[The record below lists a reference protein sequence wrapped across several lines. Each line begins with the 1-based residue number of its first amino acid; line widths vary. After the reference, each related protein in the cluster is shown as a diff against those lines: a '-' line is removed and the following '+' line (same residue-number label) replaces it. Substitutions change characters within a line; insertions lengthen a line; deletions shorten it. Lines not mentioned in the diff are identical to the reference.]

1 MPEICN
7 TQKIKKDFMSYDKD
21 FRIEAVIH
29 SGQWYT
35 IHKWAR
41 LAVVTEQELLTH
53 ITNTSTPL
61 IMEQNSYRVDTA
73 EVFRWYNENSLDIEK
88 AIVPNDFSPR
98 VWGGKTEVDAFLEV
112 PRHYS
117 NILMVYA
124 DGTDVLFKIKKILKG
139 YAWCTYHE
147 IRKLLKIHTTS
158 LSYIMQILA
167 TQLTQLEF
175 DSLTIRNATQRK
187 WRSLSDFDEDFLGG
201 FLMFYSNFSKQCLKP
216 HMDTIRTYIHNH
228 DDIESQI
235 REWIM
240 VALNRFDEKEP
251 VPFSA
256 YLTNFLQYRPYELST
271 DVLGEEL
278 AVFQREHSKYAKELA
293 VELGV
298 DIAEVDENMIR
309 ERMGYDDK
317 NKYFTL
323 LEQAIEFNTL
333 KKANDI
339 NWDNS
344 TEKQGSSIFTKQKKS
359 DGDRKRQTEISRAI
373 IQATIASRCY
383 EDLDTLLQNNFE
395 AIKYLEISNEFKLA
409 LAQALQNK

>member
-1 MPEICN
+1 
-7 TQKIKKDFMSYDKD
+7 
-21 FRIEAVIH
+21 
-29 SGQWYT
+29 
-35 IHKWAR
+35 
-41 LAVVTEQELLTH
+41 
-53 ITNTSTPL
+53 
-61 IMEQNSYRVDTA
+61 
-73 EVFRWYNENSLDIEK
+73 
-88 AIVPNDFSPR
+88 
-98 VWGGKTEVDAFLEV
+98 
-112 PRHYS
+112 
-117 NILMVYA
+117 
-124 DGTDVLFKIKKILKG
+124 
-139 YAWCTYHE
+139 
-147 IRKLLKIHTTS
+147 
-158 LSYIMQILA
+158 
-167 TQLTQLEF
+167 
-175 DSLTIRNATQRK
+175 
-187 WRSLSDFDEDFLGG
+187 
-201 FLMFYSNFSKQCLKP
+201 
-216 HMDTIRTYIHNH
+216 MDTIKTYIHNY

-298 DIAEVDENMIR
+298 DIAEVDENIIR

-344 TEKQGSSIFTKQKKS
+344 TEKQGSSIFTKPKKS

-373 IQATIASRCY
+373 VRATIASRCY

-409 LAQALQNK
+409 LAQALQESKN